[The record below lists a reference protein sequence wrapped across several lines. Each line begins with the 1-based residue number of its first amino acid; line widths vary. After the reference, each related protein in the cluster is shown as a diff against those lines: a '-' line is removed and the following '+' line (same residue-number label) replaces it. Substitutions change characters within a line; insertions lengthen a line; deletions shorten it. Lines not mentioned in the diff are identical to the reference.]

1 LKIRQL
7 LALLALSATIPALA
21 QGPTD
26 ASLHDFEPD
35 GEYEF
40 QIDGKAVPGAEV
52 ARANHLPAYLIVSKS
67 LPAPVL
73 VLPRENVAKTVPAA
87 ALVRRADGL
96 IDVAAGAQITPI
108 GPLTIAGDGAS
119 FSQGGK
125 TLSLRAKAPL
135 TGLHTAAD
143 VETFNVAF
151 RRRADRYVP
160 NADAVKML
168 REVKRHVVVHVV
180 FGSWCPH
187 CQAKLPFLLRAE
199 RELHGTPIQIEYY
212 GLPRPPA
219 AWTDPEA
226 VRLGVSSLPTAIV
239 SIDGQEVGRIP
250 SSSWDAPEN
259 MLARILT
266 ASTAAR

>member
-1 LKIRQL
+1 LKIRRL
-7 LALLALSATIPALA
+7 FALLALFATLPARA

-26 ASLHDFEPD
+26 AALHDFEPD

-40 QIDGKAVPGAEV
+40 QVDGKAVPGAEV
-52 ARANHLPAYLIVSKS
+52 ARANHLPAYLIISKS
-67 LPAPVL
+67 LAAPVL
-73 VLPRENVAKTVPAA
+73 LLPRESVAKSVPAD

-96 IDVAAGAQITPI
+96 IDVAAGAKITPI
-108 GPLTIAGDGAS
+108 GPLTIAGDGATFQQS
-119 FSQGGK
+119 GK
-125 TLSLRAKAPL
+125 TLGLRAKTPL

-143 VETFNVAF
+143 VETFNLAF

-160 NADAVKML
+160 NAEAVKTL
-168 REVKRHVVVHVV
+168 RAFKRKVVVRVV

-187 CQAKLPFLLRAE
+187 CQAKLPFLIRAE
-199 RELHGTPIQIEYY
+199 RELNGTPIAIEYY

-239 SIDGQEVGRIP
+239 SVDGQEVGRIP

-266 ASTAAR
+266 ATTAR

>member
-1 LKIRQL
+1 LKINRQFAL
-7 LALLALSATIPALA
+7 LALLVAIPAQA

-52 ARANHLPAYLIVSKS
+52 ARANHLPAYLIISKS
-67 LPAPVL
+67 LAAPVL
-73 VLPRENVAKTVPAA
+73 LLPRESVAKAVPAD
-87 ALVRRADGL
+87 ALVRRADGV
-96 IDVAAGAQITPI
+96 IDVAAGAKITSV

-119 FSQGGK
+119 FQQGGK

-143 VETFNVAF
+143 IETFNPAF
-151 RRRADRYVP
+151 RRRAERYVP
-160 NADAVKML
+160 NADAIKAL
-168 REVKRHVVVHVV
+168 RANKRKVIVRVV

-187 CQAKLPFLLRAE
+187 CQAKLPNLIRAE
-199 RELHGTPIQIEYY
+199 RELNGTPIAIEYY

-219 AWTDPEA
+219 AWTDAEA

-239 SIDGQEVGRIP
+239 SVDGQEVGRIP
-250 SSSWDAPEN
+250 SSSWDSPES
-259 MLARILT
+259 MLARIVT
-266 ASTAAR
+266 ATTAR